1 MRVSNPLN
9 VRLIWILIKKKKNI
23 NDNFMENFLAYLML
37 FLNATV
43 KLLRINNLKLSYRNG
58 NRRIGELYKLY
69 KY

>member
-1 MRVSNPLN
+1 
-9 VRLIWILIKKKKNI
+9 
-23 NDNFMENFLAYLML
+23 MENFLAYLML

-69 KY
+69 K